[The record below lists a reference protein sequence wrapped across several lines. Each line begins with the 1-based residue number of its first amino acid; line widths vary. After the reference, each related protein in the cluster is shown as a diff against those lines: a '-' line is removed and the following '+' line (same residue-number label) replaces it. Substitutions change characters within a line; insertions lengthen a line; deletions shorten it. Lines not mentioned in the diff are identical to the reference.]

1 MKKYKLKLGVT
12 LIEILMAVGFLA
24 MAFIPI
30 IGLLGSSVKI
40 TDKDQSNILAMNLC
54 QEKLNTALQFEFG
67 AFNSWLGNELT
78 GIEIATGTLVLNLN
92 SATHNGVT
100 YNFKLKVED
109 REGSFTVASRD
120 FTAESGGGATPV
132 ASWEFLAATKY
143 PYKGLVHRYTMT
155 VEWKDKGKATD
166 KKAIVKN
173 YTLVTFKAK
182 LK

>member
-1 MKKYKLKLGVT
+1 MKNIKTNSGVT
-12 LIEILMAVGFLA
+12 LVEILLAVGFLA

-30 IGLLGSSVKI
+30 MGLLGSSVKV

-54 QEKLNTALQFEFG
+54 QEKLNTALQFEFN

-78 GIEIATGTLVLNLN
+78 DIEISTGTLTLSLKPL
-92 SATHNGVT
+92 TQNGVT
-100 YNFKLKVED
+100 YDFKLKVED

-120 FTAESGGGATPV
+120 FSAESGGEELPV
-132 ASWEFLAATKY
+132 ASWKFTKAAKY
-143 PYKGLVHRYTMT
+143 SYKGLIHRYTMT
-155 VEWKDKGKATD
+155 VQWKDKGKTSD
-166 KKAIVKN
+166 KKAIIKD

>member
-1 MKKYKLKLGVT
+1 MKNIKTNFGVT

-30 IGLLGSSVKI
+30 MGLLGSSVKI

-67 AFNSWLGNELT
+67 AFNAWLGNELT
-78 GIEIATGTLVLNLN
+78 DINISSGTLTLSLKPVIQ
-92 SATHNGVT
+92 NGVT
-100 YNFKLKVED
+100 FNFKLKVED

-120 FTAESGGGATPV
+120 FSAESGGGTTPT
-132 ASWEFLAATKY
+132 ASWKFIKAAKY
-143 PYKGLVHRYTMT
+143 SYKGLVHRYTMT
-155 VEWKDKGKATD
+155 VQWKDKGKTND
-166 KKAIVKN
+166 KKAIIKD